1 MASMKQVL
9 IALLKAGLT
18 NNMFIPDEK
27 FSEEI
32 KTIKA
37 GI

>member
-18 NNMFIPDEK
+18 NNMFEK